1 MGKRMM
7 AWLAV
12 GALLVPA
19 VAWAQDQA
27 GDAVRNWSAIT
38 ECGAISDDQRRLG
51 CVDDVLRQAGIARG
65 NPAAGDARQGATGA
79 APAPN
84 QAAQAALPS
93 PATPRGVAAAGPAAP
108 EPARD
113 VAQALTTTIT
123 SVQTVGYQRLRVT
136 TAEGGVWE
144 QTQAE
149 ALRTPPRVGDTF
161 HIEPAALGSYR
172 CRVERSSLYRCKPA
186 G

>member
-1 MGKRMM
+1 MGKRMI
-7 AWLAV
+7 ALLAV

-19 VAWAQDQA
+19 GGWAQDQV

-38 ECGAISDDQRRLG
+38 ECGGISDDQRRLG
-51 CVDDVLRQAGIARG
+51 CMDDVLRQAGIAG
-65 NPAAGDARQGATGA
+65 GSSSAS
-79 APAPN
+79 APD
-84 QAAQAALPS
+84 QAARAAQPS
-93 PATPRGVAAAGPAAP
+93 SAAARGLAATARAAP

-113 VAQALTTTIT
+113 LTEALTTTIT

-136 TAEGGVWE
+136 TAAGGVWE